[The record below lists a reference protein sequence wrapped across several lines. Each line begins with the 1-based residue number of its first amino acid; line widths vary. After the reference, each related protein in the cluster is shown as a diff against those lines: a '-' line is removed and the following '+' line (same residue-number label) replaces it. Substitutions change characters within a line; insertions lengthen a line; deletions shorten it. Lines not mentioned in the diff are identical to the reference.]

1 MSTLPTGDGA
11 VAGLHP
17 GVNAGGF
24 GTGFNHEGLTPAPS
38 PFALVDMFIP
48 GFSLTVSTVQR
59 YLGIDLTLY
68 LPLFLIYT
76 GLTIAWQYLSGYI
89 WDLAETYLMSV
100 CELRPD
106 DELYFQVLS
115 WIAAQRFA
123 QRSRRFIA
131 NSSLTGRWWWYW
143 DDSEDDEDF
152 EDLIFDEDNVAMVN
166 PDRRKPLS
174 YTPSFGS
181 HSFWFRGHFLRFTRV
196 QNREQS
202 GFLMASEKEE
212 ISISCFGRNPDI
224 LKELLLEARREHFK
238 KDEQKTFIYRG
249 TSRNGGDVSWQRC
262 MSRTPRPFSTVILDE
277 GVKKDLIADMT
288 DYLNP
293 STRRWYSNRGIPY
306 RRGYLLYGPPGTGKS
321 SLSLALAG
329 FFKMRI
335 YIVSLSSSSASE
347 ENLSNLFAELPRRCV
362 VLLEDI
368 DTAGL
373 THTREDNGSAPDGDT
388 ADEDDNLRD
397 TQRKRKLPSAA
408 TNNNNSS
415 RLSLSGLLN
424 ILDGV
429 ASQEGRILIM
439 TTNHLE
445 KLDKALIRPGRVD
458 MVVKFGLADASM
470 ASAIF
475 RAIYCPKDVDD
486 KPTPILKQLGPQR
499 AAGNQELLDTKPMPD
514 NAQAAEG
521 PTDIH
526 QSQQSSA
533 QVTAGDSKAD
543 NDIEKKAIEFAGK
556 ISPDE
561 FSPAEIQGFLLKH
574 KRDPDGAVAHLEEW
588 MTTTR
593 LEKTS
598 KAVKDAAKSQRRRE
612 RQKKE
617 EAKLLKKEMR
627 EKEKKKR
634 KKAKKRKAKEEK
646 RAKRKA
652 ESEAAGETPNAIDD
666 VSSSD
671 TDSDSDSD
679 SDSSSESGVELDP
692 TPIITPAS
700 GVSTGPEATT
710 IRPEGESTI
719 DAVLESTREGA
730 STMNFPDDTLHL
742 SDGARSTS
750 LLPGADQQ
758 SGTESVSGPTDTDI
772 FTPLGFIQAH
782 DESHRRQGADSGYGS
797 PNIGIDEL
805 GAAPKKS

>member
-1 MSTLPTGDGA
+1 MESQNSSDGPGPGPA
-11 VAGLHP
+11 PEAGP
-17 GVNAGGF
+17 GVGGF
-24 GTGFNHEGLTPAPS
+24 GAAFGNNGLVPAPS

-68 LPLFLIYT
+68 LPLFLVYT
-76 GLTIAWQYLSGYI
+76 GLTFVWQYMSGYF
-89 WDLAETYLMSV
+89 WDLAETHLMSV

-106 DELYFQVLS
+106 DELYYQVLA

-143 DDSEDDEDF
+143 DDDSDDDDESEDIIYDD
-152 EDLIFDEDNVAMVN
+152 DNAVMVN
-166 PDRRKPLS
+166 PDKKKPLS

-181 HSFWFRGHFLRFTRV
+181 HSFWFHGNLLRFTRV

-212 ISISCFGRNPDI
+212 ISISCFGRNPHI

-249 TSRNGGDVSWQRC
+249 TTRNGGDVSWQRC
-262 MSRTPRPFSTVILDE
+262 MSRTPRPFSTVILNE
-277 GVKKDLIADMT
+277 QVKKDLIVDMT

-329 FFKMRI
+329 YFKMRI

-373 THTREDNGSAPDGDT
+373 THTREDDGSGNDDT
-388 ADEDDNLRD
+388 NDDDDDNSSKKSR
-397 TQRKRKLPSAA
+397 RAPKLPN
-408 TNNNNSS
+408 NNNNSS

-458 MVVKFGLADASM
+458 MTVKFGLADGAM
-470 ASAIF
+470 ATAIF
-475 RAIYCPKDVDD
+475 RAIFCPQDVDVAPKAKSTDQASVESRIRLMASKTKEEQVKEEKARDD
-486 KPTPILKQLGPQR
+486 KIK
-499 AAGNQELLDTKPMPD
+499 
-514 NAQAAEG
+514 AENE
-521 PTDIH
+521 
-526 QSQQSSA
+526 A
-533 QVTAGDSKAD
+533 KAD
-543 NDIEKKAIEFAGK
+543 ALAKINDIEALASQFATK
-556 ISPDE
+556 ISHDE

-574 KRDPDGAVAHLEEW
+574 KRDPEGAVAGVEEW
-588 MTTTR
+588 MVKTR
-593 LEKTS
+593 L
-598 KAVKDAAKSQRRRE
+598 DKS
-612 RQKKE
+612 
-617 EAKLLKKEMR
+617 A
-627 EKEKKKR
+627 KEKKD
-634 KKAKKRKAKEEK
+634 AEK
-646 RAKRKA
+646 
-652 ESEAAGETPNAIDD
+652 
-666 VSSSD
+666 
-671 TDSDSDSD
+671 
-679 SDSSSESGVELDP
+679 
-692 TPIITPAS
+692 AS
-700 GVSTGPEATT
+700 GRAHLDHDHQPSRE
-710 IRPEGESTI
+710 
-719 DAVLESTREGA
+719 TR
-730 STMNFPDDTLHL
+730 
-742 SDGARSTS
+742 
-750 LLPGADQQ
+750 
-758 SGTESVSGPTDTDI
+758 
-772 FTPLGFIQAH
+772 
-782 DESHRRQGADSGYGS
+782 
-797 PNIGIDEL
+797 
-805 GAAPKKS
+805 